1 MFLSVQYS
9 VRKLLSSHLISET
22 WLLLYGC
29 EKWYLTLREEH
40 EPENFENKLFRK
52 IFGTNDDEISEQF

>member
-1 MFLSVQYS
+1 
-9 VRKLLSSHLISET
+9 
-22 WLLLYGC
+22 LYGC